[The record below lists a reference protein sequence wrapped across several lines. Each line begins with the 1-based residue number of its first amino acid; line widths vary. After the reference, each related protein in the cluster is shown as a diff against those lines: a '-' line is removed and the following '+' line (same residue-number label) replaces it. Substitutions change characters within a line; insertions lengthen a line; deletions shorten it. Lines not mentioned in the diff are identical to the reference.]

1 MEQHRTDIKRMEKS
15 VNNYSKIVKKKELEI
30 QKFETEKYMLK

>member
-1 MEQHRTDIKRMEKS
+1 MDAHSKDIKRMEKS

-30 QKFETEKYMLK
+30 